1 MDRIMRDF
9 PGGLKMSVDAPP
21 GLDQLGE
28 ATVACRLDAPRRAR
42 GLVSRWLHGR
52 ADAELRADAC
62 LLVSELVSNSILHAD
77 QPAGAR
83 LRITAAAFDGLV
95 RIDVQDQGHGP
106 VSRRAPNLREGG
118 FGLYLV
124 EAIAARWGV
133 DHERGTRVWF
143 ELTTRGR
150 PT

>member
-1 MDRIMRDF
+1 
-9 PGGLKMSVDAPP
+9 MSVDAPP
-21 GLDQLGE
+21 GLDRLGE
-28 ATVACRLDAPRRAR
+28 ATVACRPDAPRRAR
-42 GLVSRWLHGR
+42 ALISRWLQGC
-52 ADAELRADAC
+52 ADAESRADAC

-77 QPAGAR
+77 QPAGAT
-83 LRITAAAFDGLV
+83 LRITAAALDGLV
-95 RIDVQDQGHGP
+95 RIDVQDQGQGP

-150 PT
+150 PR

>member
-1 MDRIMRDF
+1 
-9 PGGLKMSVDAPP
+9 MSVDAPP
-21 GLDQLGE
+21 GLDQLGD
-28 ATVACRLDAPRRAR
+28 AAVACRPDAPRRAR
-42 GLVSRWLHGR
+42 TLISRWLQGR
-52 ADAELRADAC
+52 ADGELRADAC

-77 QPAGAR
+77 QPAGAT
-83 LRITAAAFDGLV
+83 LRITAAARAGLV
-95 RIDVQDQGHGP
+95 RIDVQDHGHGP
-106 VSRRAPNLREGG
+106 VSPRVPNLQEGG